1 MKDKK
6 ACILYSLLTFV
17 IWQLCVSLSK
27 IFGNSFHFGEFF
39 SILPVINKGAAFG
52 IFNDN
57 PYILGTLG
65 IFVIIGTAFYVYKKL
80 DSKNRILI
88 LLFAS
93 FTAGV
98 LGNTTER
105 FFNGYVNDFIKI
117 NLFSF
122 PVFNIFD
129 ILITGSIFLYI
140 IFCIKEEFI
149 KRKKN

>member
-6 ACILYSLLTFV
+6 ACILYILLTFV

-27 IFGNSFHFGEFF
+27 IFGSSFYFGEFF

-52 IFNDN
+52 IFNN
-57 PYILGTLG
+57 NAYILGALG
-65 IFVIIGTAFYVYKKL
+65 VFVIIGAAFYVYKKL
-80 DSKNRILI
+80 ESKDKMLI
-88 LLFAS
+88 LLFS
-93 FTAGV
+93 CFSAGV

-105 FFNGYVNDFIKI
+105 FLNGFVNDFIKI
-117 NLFSF
+117 NLFNF

-140 IFCIKEEFI
+140 AFCIKKEFI